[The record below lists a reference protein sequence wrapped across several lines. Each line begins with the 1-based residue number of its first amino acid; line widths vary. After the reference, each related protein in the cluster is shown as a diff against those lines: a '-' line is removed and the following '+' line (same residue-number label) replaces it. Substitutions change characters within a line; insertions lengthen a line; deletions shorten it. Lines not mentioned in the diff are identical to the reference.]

1 MKRKQNIFL
10 FSENAE
16 HSGNTSPQRIA
27 LNLVRL
33 YVNKYI
39 IDEDGQCEIQTVIP
53 LMQRKYPYDINEK
66 DISDQD
72 AVLEQLDTLG
82 YDYFLEEESH
92 ITHFIFTSVRYPFP
106 GVGPWI
112 EYWFNENAVKYQ
124 HLNPNYRFVFTSL
137 TGSKGK
143 ISNKQEVKT
152 AYKKSMTK
160 SGRPLSNVPDNAI
173 PVDIEIV
180 DFEEKITAAQM
191 PQPPSEGYYNVI
203 TNLNKL
209 SYVNESFFYKQLTDS
224 EIKNMKDDDL
234 DTCKS
239 LGLQPNL
246 DNVFR
251 RFSSR
256 RHSVVIF
263 SKPSCWFYGSKR
275 LSMSNKPYDQ
285 RLEILGTM
293 RPEPIRIPGRKGTAL
308 YYIERDTMPFIL
320 NDDEDLFDNYFK
332 SEFGGHKYVAIMVTK
347 FYNIVTMI
355 YNIVTNFFGNRE
367 TDVDTAVK
375 PPHKQ

>member
-1 MKRKQNIFL
+1 MICHKTFFEFGEVLCLARSEEMKRKQNIFL
-10 FSENAE
+10 FLENAE

-92 ITHFIFTSVRYPFP
+92 ITHFIFTSVQYPFP

-137 TGSKGK
+137 SGSAVK
-143 ISNKQEVKT
+143 ICSKEEVKT

-160 SGRPLSNVPDNAI
+160 SGRPLSNVFDNAI
-173 PVDIEIV
+173 PVDIDIV
-180 DFEEKITAAQM
+180 DFEEKITAVQM

-209 SYVNESFFYKQLTDS
+209 SYLNESFFYKQLTDS
-224 EIKNMKDDDL
+224 ETKILTDDDL

-239 LGLQPNL
+239 LGLQPDM

-251 RFSSR
+251 RISGR
-256 RHSVVIF
+256 RNSAII
-263 SKPSCWFYGSKR
+263 SPKPSCWFYGNKR
-275 LSMSNKPYDQ
+275 LSKSNQPYDQ
-285 RLEILGTM
+285 RLEYLASM
-293 RPEPIRIPGRKGTAL
+293 RPKPIRIPGRRGTAF

-320 NDDEDLFDNYFK
+320 NDHEDLLDSYWK
-332 SEFGGHKYVAIMVTK
+332 
-347 FYNIVTMI
+347 
-355 YNIVTNFFGNRE
+355 
-367 TDVDTAVK
+367 
-375 PPHKQ
+375 